1 MAVIRGLDK
10 RGDPRKPFTRRP
22 DFCYLGNFTSCLL
35 GFGAAGQVRSLA
47 GTAGRLVFSRGLAAQ
62 VADLHRVTEVE
73 WVCQR
78 TRRFALLPET
88 RSLDKS
94 TVQGPIPVQLHLP
107 KAPSLLR
114 TDSFRGLRVPAL
126 KLRRLALA
134 SHRFP
139 GCRHL

>member
-1 MAVIRGLDK
+1 MAARRDLDK
-10 RGDPRKPFTRRP
+10 RGDPEEPFTRRP

-35 GFGAAGQVRSLA
+35 GFGAAGHARSLA
-47 GTAGRLVFSRGLAAQ
+47 GTADRLVFGRGLAAQ

-73 WVCQR
+73 CVCQR
-78 TRRFALLPET
+78 TRRFAPLPET

-114 TDSFRGLRVPAL
+114 TGSLVVCACPGL
-126 KLRRLALA
+126 
-134 SHRFP
+134 S
-139 GCRHL
+139 